1 MRILWAFAD
10 VHERLNSSK
19 WRIVI
24 PSEALKRA
32 GHKVELINMVQ
43 FDTGTHH
50 FRPQDF
56 DIVVAERELF
66 RNPERILKW
75 QEHIPVLAS
84 FDDAYH
90 LIPESVVTSKVWRH
104 GKVLKEDGEQSP
116 MITEFKKLL
125 RKLDGYITPSELLTS
140 DFLTINPHGYTI
152 PNYPDLNWDCWKAPR
167 RKPDGQIK
175 LVWGGSLTHY
185 DSWQYSGIVPALM
198 RIFEEYDNVSLTLI
212 TQDLRIRSLF
222 AGVPPNKVRY
232 HKGVEFE
239 EWPRLLA
246 QFDIGLAPLHGEYD
260 RRRSW
265 IKALEYALCSL
276 LPVVAFG
283 EPYSQTPSW
292 LVTKPKRW
300 YQMIGSAIEHFG
312 SEDIGDSISIC
323 QSWALQ
329 QGIDDHIQ
337 EYIDVFDDAIERKQN
352 G

>member
-1 MRILWAFAD
+1 MRVLWAFAD
-10 VHERLNSSK
+10 VQERLNSSK
-19 WRIVI
+19 WRIII

-32 GHKVELINMVQ
+32 GHRVELINMPQ
-43 FDTGTHH
+43 LDAGTHH

-75 QEHIPVLAS
+75 QEHVPILAS

-90 LIPESVVTSKVWRH
+90 LIPASVITSRVWKQ
-104 GKVLKEDGEQSP
+104 GKVKDDEGERP
-116 MITEFKKLL
+116 IITQFKKLL
-125 RKLDGYITPSELLTS
+125 RQLDGYITPSELLTS
-140 DFLTINPHGYTI
+140 DYLTINPHGYTI

-167 RKPDGQIK
+167 REPDGQIK

-185 DSWQYSGIVPALM
+185 NSWRYSGIVSALN
-198 RIFEEYDNVSLTLI
+198 RIFDEYDNVSLTLV
-212 TQDLRIRSLF
+212 TQDLRIPALF
-222 AGVPPNKVRY
+222 AGQPPNKVRY

-265 IKALEYALCSL
+265 IKVLEYCLVGLMPIVS
-276 LPVVAFG
+276 G
-283 EPYSQTPSW
+283 YEPYLKTRG
-292 LVTKPKRW
+292 VTVAKPKNW
-300 YQMIGSAIEHFG
+300 WKAIKIAIDTHQMWRD
-312 SEDIGDSISIC
+312 SEGPRNDRI
-323 QSWALQ
+323 WALK
-329 QGIDDHIQ
+329 QGIDGHTQ
-337 EYIDVFDDAIERKQN
+337 EYIDAFNDAIERKQN